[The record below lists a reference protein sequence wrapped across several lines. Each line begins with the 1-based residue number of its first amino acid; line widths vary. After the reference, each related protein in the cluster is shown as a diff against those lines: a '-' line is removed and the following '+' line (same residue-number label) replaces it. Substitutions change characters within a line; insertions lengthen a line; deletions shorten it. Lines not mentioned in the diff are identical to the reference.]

1 MAFKNILDMH
11 VHTDNSFD
19 GNHSAMF
26 MCEAAEKAG
35 LRSVTFTDHCEV
47 DFYKERHFDQSDFH
61 SFFEVSKAR
70 SAFMGKL
77 LVNTGIEL
85 GQPTYDKET
94 AEYIMKR
101 FNYDQVI
108 GSIHNLRDMPDFCEL
123 QYDDY
128 DIYKLLDEYFDE
140 ELELAEWG
148 KFDTLAHLTY
158 PLRYMVGDQ
167 GYEVDMNK
175 FSDKV
180 DAILKAVIKNGKALE
195 INTSGYR
202 QKIGRTMPDV
212 DIVKR
217 YKELGGELITLG
229 SDSHFAEHVGAG
241 IDRGMQL
248 ALDCGF
254 NAIALF
260 QQREPVLIPIE

>member
-61 SFFEVSKAR
+61 SFFEVSKAK

-77 LVNTGIEL
+77 LVNAGIEL

-94 AEYIMKR
+94 AEYIISR
-101 FNYDQVI
+101 FAYDQVI

-123 QYDDY
+123 KYDDY
-128 DIYKLLDEYFDE
+128 DIYKLLDEYFEE
-140 ELELAEWG
+140 ELELAKWG

-167 GYEVDMNK
+167 GYTVDLNK
-175 FSDKV
+175 YSDII
-180 DAILKAVIKNGKALE
+180 DEILKAVIYNGKALE

-202 QKIGRTMPDV
+202 QKIGRTMPDKDV
-212 DIVKR
+212 VSR
-217 YKELGGELITLG
+217 FKELGGEFITLG

-241 IDRGMQL
+241 IDRGMLL
-248 ALDCGF
+248 AKECGF
-254 NAIALF
+254 DSIALF

>member
-47 DFYKERHFDQSDFH
+47 DFYHERHFDRSDFH
-61 SFFEVSKAR
+61 SYFEVSKAK

-77 LVNTGIEL
+77 LVNAGIEL
-85 GQPTYDKET
+85 GQPTYDVQT
-94 AEYIMKR
+94 AEQIISR

-123 QYDDY
+123 NYSDY
-128 DIYKLLDEYFDE
+128 DIYMLLDEYFDE
-140 ELELAEWG
+140 ELELAKWG

-167 GYEVDMNK
+167 GYEVDLK
-175 FSDKV
+175 RFEDKI
-180 DAILKAVIKNGKALE
+180 DEILKNIIANGKALE

-202 QKIGRTMPDV
+202 QKLGRTMPDA

-217 YKELGGELITLG
+217 YKQLGGELITLG

-241 IDRGMQL
+241 IDRGMKL

-254 NAIALF
+254 NAVALF
-260 QQREPVLIPIE
+260 QSREPVLIPIE

>member
-11 VHTDNSFD
+11 THTDNSFD

-35 LRSVTFTDHCEV
+35 LRSITFTDHCEV

-61 SFFEVSKAR
+61 SYFEVQKAK
-70 SAFMGKL
+70 SAFTGKL
-77 LVNTGIEL
+77 LVNAGIEL

-94 AEYIMKR
+94 AEKIIAR
-101 FNYDQVI
+101 FKYDQVI

-123 QYDDY
+123 KYENF

-140 ELELAEWG
+140 ELELAQWG

-158 PLRYMVGDQ
+158 PLRYMVGEH
-167 GYEVDMNK
+167 GYKVDLSK
-175 FSDKV
+175 FSDKI
-180 DAILKAVIKNGKALE
+180 DAILKAIIDNGKALE
-195 INTSGYR
+195 INTSGFR
-202 QKIGRTMPDV
+202 QKIGRPMPDK

-217 YKELGGELITLG
+217 YKDLGGELITLG

-241 IDRGMQL
+241 IDQGMAL
-248 ALDCGF
+248 AMECGF
-254 NAIALF
+254 NHVALF
-260 QQREPVLIPIE
+260 QSREPVLIPIE